1 MPDTVLVMA
10 LWRLMKNSVRFAF
23 RAKKRWITFVII
35 FAFLSAFITF
45 FAGTFNQYGTEELL
59 TQKGFYIKAQNTESV
74 KVNASLAADL
84 VSAIELDP
92 ELNGIEKVAMFRFFD
107 LGDYIRVFGVDP
119 EDKWLF
125 RAAKP
130 SLISKGRY
138 ISNPND
144 VVISTGST
152 IRADLGTFTSNV
164 SATLHIG
171 EQIRFLN
178 PSDVSFELNVV
189 GEINDTINA
198 PDKLRMFISDDD
210 FDYLHDN
217 FAASEQVYCES
228 IAVIVLGNLYSPFNN
243 EIYENMIRYDEASE
257 PLFQLVNDGSYG
269 DWITPDVEAE
279 SVKKQRATDFLVFI
293 FGIVGGILLTIL
305 YNFLI
310 VWFRR
315 REVAVLRA
323 MGYKKGEIRINLLG
337 ESLTISFVGYLIGIL
352 AILIYYWIQNMAF
365 TNYLLTGT
373 TILISFSIVVVLT
386 IPGLL
391 LSSLSF
397 VRVSPVIL
405 FKAR

>member
-1 MPDTVLVMA
+1 MA
-10 LWRLMKNSVRFAF
+10 MWRLIKNSVRFAF

-45 FAGTFNQYGTEELL
+45 FAGTFNQYATDDLL
-59 TQKGFYIKAQNTESV
+59 EQKGFYIKAQNTESV
-74 KVNASLAADL
+74 KVNASQAEAL
-84 VSAIELDP
+84 VDQIEDMV
-92 ELNGIEKVAMFRFFD
+92 GIESVSMFRFFD
-107 LGDYIRVFGVDP
+107 LGDYIRVFGVEP
-119 EDKWLF
+119 GSSWMFK
-125 RAAKP
+125 AAKP
-130 SLISKGRY
+130 SLIRNGRY
-138 ISNPND
+138 ISQPND

-152 IRADLGTFTSNV
+152 IRADLGIFSSNV
-164 SATLHIG
+164 SATIHIG
-171 EQIRFLN
+171 EQIKFINAL
-178 PSDVSFELNVV
+178 DTTFELNVV

-198 PDKLRMFISDDD
+198 PDKLRMFISNED
-210 FDYLHDN
+210 FDYLHEN
-217 FAASEQVYCES
+217 FADTIPIYCES
-228 IAVIVLGNLYSPFNN
+228 ISVLVIGNLYNPFSD
-243 EIYENMIRYDEASE
+243 EIFENMIRYDEPSE
-257 PLFQLVNDGSYG
+257 PLFTLVNEGSFG
-269 DWITPDVEAE
+269 SWIPPDTVAE
-279 SVKKQRATDFLVFI
+279 SVKKQRATDFLIFI

-323 MGYKKGEIRINLLG
+323 MGYEKREVRINLLG

-352 AILIYYWIQNMAF
+352 AILIYFWIQQMAF
-365 TNYLLTGT
+365 SNYLLTWT
-373 TILISFSIVVVLT
+373 TLLISFVIVVVLT

>member
-1 MPDTVLVMA
+1 MA
-10 LWRLMKNSVRFAF
+10 TWRLIKNSVRFAF
-23 RAKKRWITFVII
+23 RAKKRWLTFVVI

-45 FAGTFNQYGTEELL
+45 FAGTFNQYATDDLL
-59 TQKGFYIKAQNTESV
+59 EQKGFYIKAQNTPST
-74 KVNASLAADL
+74 KVNASQAEALIDQIEDL
-84 VSAIELDP
+84 E
-92 ELNGIEKVAMFRFFD
+92 GIETTALFRFFD
-107 LGDYIRVFGVDP
+107 LGDYIRVFGVEP
-119 EDKWLF
+119 ENSWMFKP
-125 RAAKP
+125 AKP
-130 SLISKGRY
+130 SLIRDGRY
-138 ISNPND
+138 ISDPND

-152 IRADLGTFTSNV
+152 IRADLGTFSSNV

-171 EQIRFLN
+171 EKISFVN
-178 PSDVSFELNVV
+178 AVDTKFELNVV

-217 FAASEQVYCES
+217 FAATTPIYCES
-228 IAVIVLGNLYSPFNN
+228 VAVLVVGNLYNPFSD
-243 EIYENMIRYDEASE
+243 EIFDTLVLYDEPAE
-257 PLFQLVNDGSYG
+257 PLFTLVNSGTFGS
-269 DWITPDVEAE
+269 WIPPDIDAE
-279 SVKKQRATDFLVFI
+279 SIKKQRATDFLVFI

-323 MGYKKGEIRINLLG
+323 MGYEKGEIRINLMG

-352 AILIYYWIQNMAF
+352 AILIYFWIQQMAF
-365 TNYLLTGT
+365 NNYLLTWT
-373 TILISFSIVVVLT
+373 TLLISFSIVVLLT

>member
-1 MPDTVLVMA
+1 MA
-10 LWRLMKNSVRFAF
+10 MWRLIKNSVRFAF
-23 RAKKRWITFVII
+23 RAKKRWITFVVI

-45 FAGTFNQYGTEELL
+45 FAGTFNQYATDDLL
-59 TQKGFYIKAQNTESV
+59 EQKGFYIKAQNTESV
-74 KVNASLAADL
+74 KVNASQAEYLVDL
-84 VSAIELDP
+84 IEVLP
-92 ELNGIEKVAMFRFFD
+92 GIESVAMFRFFD

-119 EDKWLF
+119 GSSWMFKS
-125 RAAKP
+125 AKP
-130 SLISKGRY
+130 SLIRNGRY
-138 ISNPND
+138 ISERND

-152 IRADLGTFTSNV
+152 IKADLGTFSSNV

-171 EQIRFLN
+171 EQIKFVN
-178 PSDVSFELNVV
+178 AAETTFELNVV
-189 GEINDTINA
+189 GEINDTVNA
-198 PDKLRMFISDDD
+198 PDKLRMFISDED

-217 FAASEQVYCES
+217 FADTTPVYCES
-228 IAVIVLGNLYSPFNN
+228 ISVLVIGNLYNPFSD
-243 EIYENMIRYDEASE
+243 EIFENMILYDEPSE
-257 PLFQLVNDGSYG
+257 PLFTLVNEGSYG
-269 DWITPDVEAE
+269 SWVSPDIVAE
-279 SVKKQRATDFLVFI
+279 SVKKQRATDFLIFI
-293 FGIVGGILLTIL
+293 FGITGGILLTIL

-323 MGYKKGEIRINLLG
+323 MGYEKREIRINLLG

-352 AILIYYWIQNMAF
+352 AIIIYFWIQQMAF
-365 TNYLLTGT
+365 SNYLLTWPT
-373 TILISFSIVVVLT
+373 LLISFVIVVVLT

>member
-1 MPDTVLVMA
+1 MA
-10 LWRLMKNSVRFAF
+10 MWRLIKNSVRFAF

-45 FAGTFNQYGTEELL
+45 FAGTFNQYATDDLL
-59 TQKGFYIKAQNTESV
+59 EQKGFYIKAQNTESV
-74 KVNASLAADL
+74 KVNASQAEAL
-84 VSAIELDP
+84 VDQIEDMV
-92 ELNGIEKVAMFRFFD
+92 GIESVSMFRFFD
-107 LGDYIRVFGVDP
+107 LGDYIRVFGVEP
-119 EDKWLF
+119 GSSWMFK
-125 RAAKP
+125 AAKP
-130 SLISKGRY
+130 SLIRNGRY
-138 ISNPND
+138 ISQPND

-152 IRADLGTFTSNV
+152 IRADLGTFSSNV
-164 SATLHIG
+164 SATIHIG
-171 EQIRFLN
+171 EQIKFINAL
-178 PSDVSFELNVV
+178 DTTFELNVV

-198 PDKLRMFISDDD
+198 PDKLRMFISNED
-210 FDYLHDN
+210 FDYLHEN
-217 FAASEQVYCES
+217 FADTIPIYCES
-228 IAVIVLGNLYSPFNN
+228 ISVLVIGSLYNPFSN
-243 EIYENMIRYDEASE
+243 EIFENMIRYDEPSE
-257 PLFQLVNDGSYG
+257 PLFTLVNEGSFG
-269 DWITPDVEAE
+269 SWIPPDTVAE
-279 SVKKQRATDFLVFI
+279 SIKKQRATDFLIFI

-323 MGYKKGEIRINLLG
+323 MGYEKREVRINLLG

-352 AILIYYWIQNMAF
+352 AILIYFWIQQMAF
-365 TNYLLTGT
+365 SNYLLTWT
-373 TILISFSIVVVLT
+373 TLLISFVIVVVLT

>member
-1 MPDTVLVMA
+1 MA
-10 LWRLMKNSVRFAF
+10 MWRLIKNSVRFAF
-23 RAKKRWITFVII
+23 RAKKRWITFVVI

-45 FAGTFNQYGTEELL
+45 FAGTFNQYATDDLL
-59 TQKGFYIKAQNTESV
+59 EQKGFYIKAQNTESV
-74 KVNASLAADL
+74 KVNASQAEYLVDL
-84 VSAIELDP
+84 IEVLP
-92 ELNGIEKVAMFRFFD
+92 GIESVAMFRFFD

-119 EDKWLF
+119 GSSWMFKS
-125 RAAKP
+125 AKP
-130 SLISKGRY
+130 SLIRNGQY
-138 ISNPND
+138 ISERND

-152 IRADLGTFTSNV
+152 IKADLGTFSSNV

-171 EQIRFLN
+171 EQIKFVN
-178 PSDVSFELNVV
+178 AAETTFELNVV
-189 GEINDTINA
+189 GEINDTVNA
-198 PDKLRMFISDDD
+198 PDKLRMFISDED

-217 FAASEQVYCES
+217 FADTTPVYCES
-228 IAVIVLGNLYSPFNN
+228 ISVLVIGNLYNPFSD
-243 EIYENMIRYDEASE
+243 EIFENMILYDEPSE
-257 PLFQLVNDGSYG
+257 PLFTLVNEGSYG
-269 DWITPDVEAE
+269 SWVSPDIVAE
-279 SVKKQRATDFLVFI
+279 SVKKQRATDFLIFI
-293 FGIVGGILLTIL
+293 FGITGGILLTIL

-323 MGYKKGEIRINLLG
+323 MGYEKREIRINLLG

-352 AILIYYWIQNMAF
+352 AIIIYFWIQQMAF
-365 TNYLLTGT
+365 SNYLLTWPT
-373 TILISFSIVVVLT
+373 LLISFVIVVVLT

>member
-1 MPDTVLVMA
+1 MA
-10 LWRLMKNSVRFAF
+10 MWRLIKNSVRFAF
-23 RAKKRWITFVII
+23 RAKKRWITFVVI

-45 FAGTFNQYGTEELL
+45 FAGTFNQYATDDLL
-59 TQKGFYIKAQNTESV
+59 EQKGFYIKAQNTEII
-74 KVNASLAADL
+74 KVNESQAEALVDQIEDL
-84 VSAIELDP
+84 P
-92 ELNGIEKVAMFRFFD
+92 GIESVAMFRFFD

-119 EDKWLF
+119 GSSWMFKS
-125 RAAKP
+125 AKP
-130 SLISKGRY
+130 SLIRSGRY
-138 ISNPND
+138 IIERSD

-152 IRADLGTFTSNV
+152 IKADLGTFSSNV

-171 EQIRFLN
+171 EQINFVN
-178 PSDVSFELNVV
+178 AAETTFELNVV
-189 GEINDTINA
+189 GEINDTVNA
-198 PDKLRMFISDDD
+198 PDKLRMFISDED

-217 FAASEQVYCES
+217 FADTTPVYCES
-228 IAVIVLGNLYSPFNN
+228 ISVLVIGNLYNPFSE
-243 EIYENMIRYDEASE
+243 EIFENMIRYDEPSE
-257 PLFQLVNDGSYG
+257 PLFTLVNEGSYG
-269 DWITPDVEAE
+269 SWVPPDTVAE
-279 SVKKQRATDFLVFI
+279 SVKKQRATDFLIFI
-293 FGIVGGILLTIL
+293 FGIAGGILLTIL

-323 MGYKKGEIRINLLG
+323 MGYEKGEIRINLLG

-352 AILIYYWIQNMAF
+352 AIIIYFWIQQMAF
-365 TNYLLTGT
+365 SNYLLTWT
-373 TILISFSIVVVLT
+373 TLLISFVIVVVLT